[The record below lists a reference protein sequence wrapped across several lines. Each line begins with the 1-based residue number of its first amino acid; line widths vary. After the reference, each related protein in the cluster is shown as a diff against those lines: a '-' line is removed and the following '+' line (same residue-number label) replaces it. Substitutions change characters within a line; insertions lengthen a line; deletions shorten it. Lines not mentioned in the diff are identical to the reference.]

1 MQRTAEEYPAR
12 LDIEYPQSL
21 DRVSTLLRPILAIP
35 IMILMSLMSP
45 LIFPPVALMLVVR
58 RKYPR
63 WWFDF
68 NLELLRFMS
77 RVNAYLNLMTDQYPS
92 TDEEQ
97 TVTLDLDYPDAAQL
111 NRWLPLVKWLLVLPH
126 VIVLWVLGIFLGFAL
141 LIAWLAILFSGQ
153 YPRPLF
159 TFVLNAERW
168 TLRVQ
173 AYAILLITDRYPP
186 FRLG

>member
-1 MQRTAEEYPAR
+1 MQRDADEYPAR

-21 DRVSTLLRPILAIP
+21 DRISTLLRPLFAIP
-35 IMILMSLMSP
+35 ILFLMYFMPGFMSV
-45 LIFPPVALMLVVR
+45 PVLLMLLVR

-68 NLELLRFMS
+68 NLEMTRLWN

-97 TVTLDLDYPDAAQL
+97 TVKLDLDYPDAAQL
-111 NRWLPLVKWLLVLPH
+111 SRWLPLVKWLLAIPH
-126 VIVLWVLGIFLGFAL
+126 YIVLAVLGFLQL
-141 LIAWLAILFSGQ
+141 PVVLIAWLAIIFTGS

-159 TFVLNAERW
+159 TYMLNVERW
-168 TLRVQ
+168 LLRVE
-173 AYAILLITDRYPP
+173 AYAFLLITDRYPP

>member
-21 DRVSTLLRPILAIP
+21 SRISTLLRPILAIP
-35 IMILMSLMSP
+35 IMILVSFMSP
-45 LIFPPVALMLVVR
+45 AISLPVALMLVVR

-68 NLELLRFMS
+68 NLELVRFMS

-97 TVTLDLDYPDAAQL
+97 NVTLDLDYPDAEQL
-111 NRWLPLVKWLLVLPH
+111 NRWLPLVKWLLALPH
-126 VIVLWVLGIFLGFAL
+126 LIVLWVLGLFLGLAV
-141 LIAWLAILFSGQ
+141 LIAWFAILFSGQ

-173 AYAILLITDRYPP
+173 AYAFLLITDRYPP

>member
-1 MQRTAEEYPAR
+1 MQRTADNYPAR

-21 DRVSTLLRPILAIP
+21 NRISTLLRPILAIP
-35 IMILMSLMSP
+35 VVILLWFLPPMLCT
-45 LIFPPVALMLVVR
+45 PVALMLLVR

-68 NLELLRFMS
+68 NLEAARFRN
-77 RVNAYLNLMTDQYPS
+77 RVYAYLNLMTDQYPS

-97 TVTLDLDYPDAAQL
+97 SVRLDLEYPDAAQL
-111 NRWLPLVKWLLVLPH
+111 SRWKPLFKWLLAVPH
-126 VIVLWVLGIFLGFAL
+126 YIMIWVLVAIQNIVV
-141 LIAWLAILFSGQ
+141 LISWLAIILSGT

-159 TFVLNAERW
+159 TFMLNVERW
-168 TLRVQ
+168 LLRVE
-173 AYAILLITDRYPP
+173 AYAFLLITDRYPP

>member
-1 MQRTAEEYPAR
+1 MQRNADDYPAR

-21 DRVSTLLRPILAIP
+21 DRISTLLRPLLAIP
-35 IMILMSLMSP
+35 ILFLMYFMPGFMALP
-45 LIFPPVALMLVVR
+45 VLIMLLVR

-68 NLELLRFMS
+68 NLELTRLWN

-97 TVTLDLDYPDAAQL
+97 TVKLELDYPDASQL
-111 NRWLPLVKWLLVLPH
+111 SRWLPLVKWLLAIPH
-126 VIVLWVLGIFLGFAL
+126 YIVLALLGILQTFAV
-141 LIAWLAILFSGQ
+141 LIAWLAIIFTGT

-159 TFVLNAERW
+159 TYMLNVERW
-168 TLRVQ
+168 LLRVE
-173 AYAILLITDRYPP
+173 AYAFLLITDRYPP